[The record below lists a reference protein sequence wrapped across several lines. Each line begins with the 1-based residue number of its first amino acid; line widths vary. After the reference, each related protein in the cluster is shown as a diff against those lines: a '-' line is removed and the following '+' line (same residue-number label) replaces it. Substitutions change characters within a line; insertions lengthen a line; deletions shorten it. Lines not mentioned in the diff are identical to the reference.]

1 MMIYVGID
9 PGAQGALAALDHLG
23 HVIAAH
29 RYRPKRPE
37 SSYNILLLVKGMVL
51 DIREI
56 IVYLENSR
64 IFPREEKGF
73 ITQGQSLYTYLGIWE
88 GFLIAAG
95 LNFTLIDPAAW
106 QSATGLYQWRKRWT
120 ANPGAPT
127 ITSAAQRL
135 WPGIDYHQRPDDG
148 IAAALHMAHLA
159 MIDHRQGIDRAA
171 LSAQAKAKKAER
183 RRKRRLK
190 THESSQ
196 VKRLTGDVTQ

>member
-29 RYRPKRPE
+29 RYRPKHPE
-37 SSYNILLLVKGMVL
+37 TSYNILLLVKGMVI

-56 IVYLENSR
+56 IIYLEQSR

-73 ITQGQSLYTYLGIWE
+73 ITAGQSLYVNLGLWQ

-120 ANPGAPT
+120 ANPSSPT
-127 ITSAAQRL
+127 ITSAAARL
-135 WPGIDYHQRPDDG
+135 WPAIAYHKTPDDG
-148 IAAALHMAHLA
+148 LAAALHLA
-159 MIDHRQGIDRAA
+159 NLARLDHRQGIDRAA
-171 LSAQAKAKKAER
+171 LSAAAKVKKKEQKR
-183 RRKRRLK
+183 RRKEK
-190 THESSQ
+190 TALNRQ
-196 VKRLTGDVTQ
+196 